1 LWLRFWPKFL
11 PLLPNP
17 GWTRTFIV
25 KIRTC
30 VFQIRVNLNLLSSVF
45 FIG

>member
-30 VFQIRVNLNLLSSVF
+30 VFQIRVTSIFSLLSSL
-45 FIG
+45 